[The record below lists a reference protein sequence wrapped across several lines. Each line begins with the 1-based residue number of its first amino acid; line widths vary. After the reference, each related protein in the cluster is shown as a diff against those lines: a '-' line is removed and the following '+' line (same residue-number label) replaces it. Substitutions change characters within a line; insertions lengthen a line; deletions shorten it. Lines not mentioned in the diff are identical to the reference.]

1 MKTSAGARTG
11 YVEPEPE
18 PEPRVIARLYLPLD
32 MRAVA
37 EILRA
42 LADWYPDARL
52 TDGSPDGIVEIAAV
66 AE

>member
-1 MKTSAGARTG
+1 MTTTTTG

-18 PEPRVIARLYLPLD
+18 PRVILRLYLPLD

-42 LADWYPDARL
+42 LGDWYPDARL
-52 TDGSPDGIVEIAAV
+52 TDDPPAGVVEITAV
-66 AE
+66 AP